1 MNQVRHNIL
10 SGQVSFEDPVW
21 ETVSDLAI
29 DFIKSLLKVDPS
41 ERPSSTEVKNHPWI
55 KAMQRDSSSDG
66 DEALSPKVLNGLV
79 TFKELSSTRKVSVF
93 ICLFT
98 MKFYA

>member
-21 ETVSDLAI
+21 ETVTDLAI
-29 DFIKSLLKVDPS
+29 DFLQSVLKLDPS
-41 ERPSSTEVKNHPWI
+41 ERPSSTEIKNHPWI
-55 KAMQRDSSSDG
+55 KAMKRDSSSDS

-79 TFKELSSTRKVSVF
+79 TFKELSSTRKVRVF
-93 ICLFT
+93 LCLFT
-98 MKFYA
+98 VKYYA